1 MARIL
6 FIYPNINT
14 RYGFS
19 PAIQML
25 SAVLKEKGHQT
36 ALIHINPENSMPFD
50 KNTTLSRVAAYNA
63 DIIGLSATTF
73 EYENSNT
80 IAGWIKEADPTTLV
94 ILGGI
99 HATIKPDDLWTS
111 NFDAFCVGEGELPM
125 LELARRI
132 DAHEP
137 IESIPSFWFREI
149 HRQNLVMPFIGNLNT
164 LPFHDFDIIDTEKLL
179 AYRDNWLSIS
189 FSRGCPYNCAFCA
202 NPLLKKVIKGNSS
215 YFRVRKVALVM
226 EELLSLITKYPQIK
240 VINFDDDLL
249 MIYHDWMNEFCESY
263 REKIFDPHHI
273 EFILNCR
280 VDNLNEEIASKLSRS
295 GCREL
300 KIGVES
306 GDENIRNQ
314 ILNKKLN
321 DSQIINAFDLTH
333 KYNIRTT
340 AYMIMGV
347 PNETEQTMQKTFE
360 FLGRIQPTLTR
371 VAFLQPY
378 EGTAIYDMCKRL
390 NLIDSNKHVK
400 NWHEESPLVLPTL
413 TPEKLLYYKFLLPW
427 HINVTYGLDYQG
439 AIAKY
444 ENIAYNEFIEAIPKI
459 IQEDYELSV
468 QQLKPHFR
476 YFNRNDAYIEFYRPG
491 N

>member
-25 SAVLKEKGHQT
+25 SAILKKEGHQT
-36 ALIHINPENSMPFD
+36 ALIHVNPENSTPFN
-50 KNTTLSRVAAYNA
+50 KTTILSRVAAYNA

-73 EYENSNT
+73 EYENANT
-80 IAGWIKEADPTTLV
+80 IAGWIKEADPTALI

-99 HATIKPDDLWTS
+99 HATIKPNDIWES
-111 NFDAFCVGEGELPM
+111 NFDVFCIGEGERPLI
-125 LELARRI
+125 ELARRI
-132 DAHEP
+132 DSHQP
-137 IESIPSFWFREI
+137 IESTPSFWFRVC
-149 HRQNLVMPFIGNLNT
+149 HRQNEIMPFVSNLDK
-164 LPFHDFDIIDTEKLL
+164 LPFHDFDIVDMEKLL
-179 AYRDNWLSIS
+179 AYRDGWLSIS

-202 NPLLKKVIKGNSS
+202 NPLLKKVIKGRSS
-215 YFRVRKVALVM
+215 YFRVRSVPLVI
-226 EELLSLITKYPQIK
+226 EELLHLIYKYPGIK

-249 MIYHDWMNEFCESY
+249 MIYHDWMNEFCDAY
-263 REKIFDPHHI
+263 REKIYEPRHI

-280 VDNLNEEIASKLSRS
+280 VDNLNESIAAKLAAS

-306 GDENIRNQ
+306 GDSTIRNQ
-314 ILNKKLN
+314 ILNKHLS
-321 DSQIINAFDLTH
+321 DRQIINAFDLTH

-347 PNETEQTMQKTFE
+347 PDETDKTMQKTFE
-360 FLGRIQPTLTR
+360 FLGQIQPTLTR

-378 EGTAIYDMCKRL
+378 EGTDIYDRCVRL
-390 NLIDSNKHVK
+390 GLFDPSKNVK

-427 HINVTYGLDYQG
+427 YINVLYGLPYQV
-439 AIAKY
+439 AIDKY
-444 ENIAYNEFIEAIPKI
+444 SNLAYNAFIEVIPRI
-459 IQEDYELSV
+459 IEEDYALSV
-468 QQLKPHFR
+468 RQSKPHFR